1 MFHDEGSSSENT
13 KEDFSNVSDPESAA
27 GSLPRRLG
35 RTAADQLL
43 RLPGQGAPR
52 MGQCQFLDPT
62 SSWLISDIKANRV
75 LH

>member
-1 MFHDEGSSSENT
+1 MENKT

-27 GSLPRRLG
+27 ESLPRRSG
-35 RTAADQLL
+35 KTAAARLL
-43 RLPGQGAPR
+43 RLTGQAAPR

-62 SSWLISDIKANRV
+62 SSLLISVIKANRV